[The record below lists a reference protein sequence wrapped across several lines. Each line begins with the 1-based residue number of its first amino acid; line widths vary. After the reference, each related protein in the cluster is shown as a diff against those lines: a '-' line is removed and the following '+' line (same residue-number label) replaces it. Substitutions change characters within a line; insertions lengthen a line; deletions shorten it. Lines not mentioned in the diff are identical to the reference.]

1 MPGSPGKEVRMRL
14 TEDGL
19 MPVWQDTLVD
29 RHVGHAHF
37 WERALTRRQFLGTA
51 AAAGGAAATAAM
63 WMPQVAQATGGT
75 PTPIPGG
82 TKLPFQPTPFH
93 FYFPTA
99 NPFSEFNVENGKGD
113 PSLIFDFKGNIAL
126 ADLHGTGTGTD
137 TATGTETSM
146 FWAADVRSMKGTFVF
161 QEGNTGRGAFAFI

>member
-1 MPGSPGKEVRMRL
+1 MRL
-14 TEDGL
+14 TEDGFI
-19 MPVWQDTLVD
+19 PVWQAAHSD

-51 AAAGGAAATAAM
+51 AAAGGVAATAAL
-63 WMPQVAQATGGT
+63 WTPLVAQAAGGT
-75 PTPIPGG
+75 PKPIPGG

-99 NPFSEFNVENGKGD
+99 NPFSEFNIENGKGD
-113 PSLIFDFKGNIAL
+113 PSLIFDFKGNIAV

-137 TATGTETSM
+137 TGTGEESAM
-146 FWAADVRSMKGTFVF
+146 FWAADVRTMKGTFVF